1 VDEGVV
7 LNTELVGVVVGLVEV
22 FVPKLKGVTVG
33 VDVLGVVEGEVVL
46 NPKLV
51 VELLLLP
58 KPKVEAGVVEVVGL
72 AVP

>member
-1 VDEGVV
+1 VV